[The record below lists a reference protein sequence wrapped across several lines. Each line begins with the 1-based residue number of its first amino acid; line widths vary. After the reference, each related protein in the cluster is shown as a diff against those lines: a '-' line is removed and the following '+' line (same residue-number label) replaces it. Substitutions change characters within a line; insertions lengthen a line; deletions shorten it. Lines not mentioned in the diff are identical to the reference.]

1 MSKNLVPVVDQNYV
15 PHGFHSQLKN
25 IIKSKI
31 YYPVFISGESG
42 LGKNAMVENV
52 CGILGRDMIRY
63 NCSVETDAVS
73 LLGGPTLV
81 NGNVVYNDGPVV
93 TAMKSGAVLLLDEIS
108 KVNPN
113 SILCLMGILEGKPWY
128 NPHTSETIH
137 PQDGFNIIAT
147 ANSLGK
153 GCDSGRYLEQILD
166 SAFLERFPITVI
178 QEEPTEKTEV
188 KILSNHISDDEF
200 VENLV
205 KWRRSI
211 SRTFN
216 NDGVD
221 EMISIRRLLHIARA
235 YEIFGDRLTA
245 IELCLNRFDQEVR
258 EAFLDLYK
266 KLSAGIDPNE
276 EQDTTQEQETFNP
289 SW

>member
-1 MSKNLVPVVDQNYV
+1 MSKNLVPAIDPNYV

-31 YYPVFISGESG
+31 FYPVFISGESG

-93 TAMKSGAVLLLDEIS
+93 TAMKEGAVLLLDEIS

-113 SILCLMGILEGKPWY
+113 SILCLMGILEGKEWY
-128 NPHTSETIH
+128 NPHTSEVVV
-137 PQDGFNIIAT
+137 PKEGFNIIAT

-166 SAFLERFPITVI
+166 SAFLERFPITVV
-178 QEEPTEKTEV
+178 QEEPTERTEV
-188 KILSNHISDDEF
+188 KILTNHIDDAEL
-200 VENLV
+200 VERLV

-211 SRTFN
+211 SKTFS
-216 NDGVD
+216 NDAVD
-221 EMISIRRLLHIARA
+221 EMISIRRLLHIVKA
-235 YEIFGDRLTA
+235 YQIFGNELTA
-245 IELCLNRFDQEVR
+245 IELCLNRFDREVR
-258 EAFLDLYK
+258 DAFLDLYN

-276 EQDTTQEQETFNP
+276 AQDPVAEPNSQP